1 MQNSTIIVTVNI
13 MTAIP
18 HIIRIL
24 SMVLICS
31 RFPTNSLL
39 ARTCYRTN
47 DLSDNQGKHKYLRK
61 YIPHNGICPCPR
73 QFEYVCNL
81 DTSLCVSPCE
91 LNALVRFRAFVYIV
105 TTITSVIMSHSIRM
119 NRTIFQFIH
128 YYSSVGSGSGSGSLS
143 IVSLLITRPYSS
155 STCTTT

>member
-1 MQNSTIIVTVNI
+1 MQKITIIVTVNT

-18 HIIRIL
+18 QSMSIL

-31 RFPTNSLL
+31 RFPNYLLL
-39 ARTCYRTN
+39 ARTCCRTN
-47 DLSDNQGKHKYLRK
+47 DLSDNQVRHKYLRIC
-61 YIPHNGICPCPR
+61 IPHNGICPYPR

-105 TTITSVIMSHSIRM
+105 TTITKTIISHKIRM
-119 NRTIFQFIH
+119 NRTVFQFI
-128 YYSSVGSGSGSGSLS
+128 
-143 IVSLLITRPYSS
+143 LLQSH
-155 STCTTT
+155 C